1 MHSFSVTETLVIQ
14 QEVNRLRLI
23 LTNCHVIDC
32 INPDPKTDATVV
44 IQDGRIL
51 EIRNDVPGNS
61 SSEDDVVDLG
71 GAFLLP
77 GLWDVHVHPQHPV
90 PAGTT
95 IAQITADFGQNLQQG
110 LTEAGVIGVRSGGAN
125 DWIDVAWR
133 KAFEGSG
140 PAGPRVFACGSFL
153 TTTGGHFLTSGHARE
168 CDGPYGYAEAIRD
181 QMKHDVDH
189 IKLNLSGGIMGP
201 RWDRHTE
208 SFLLPEEMETAF
220 ALCKQRNF
228 PVMAHA
234 TNPESVKMAIQLG
247 AHSVEHAYIMD
258 EDCITDFVSSGTW
271 YVPTLSISQLSP
283 NLATSE
289 HEKAYAARKQ
299 LAEDL
304 VIRADTAAAEHR
316 ASFQKALSAGVKMAL
331 GSDISPMK
339 DSALLELG
347 LWVKCGATTWQAL
360 IAATKNAAELCGVGP
375 ELGTVEPGKLADLIV
390 VGDNPLSDIENLRK
404 LQLVMK
410 EGRIVADHRT

>member
-1 MHSFSVTETLVIQ
+1 M
-14 QEVNRLRLI
+14 
-23 LTNCHVIDC
+23 
-32 INPDPKTDATVV
+32 
-44 IQDGRIL
+44 
-51 EIRNDVPGNS
+51 
-61 SSEDDVVDLG
+61 
-71 GAFLLP
+71 
-77 GLWDVHVHPQHPV
+77 
-90 PAGTT
+90 
-95 IAQITADFGQNLQQG
+95 
-110 LTEAGVIGVRSGGAN
+110 
-125 DWIDVAWR
+125 
-133 KAFEGSG
+133 
-140 PAGPRVFACGSFL
+140 
-153 TTTGGHFLTSGHARE
+153 
-168 CDGPYGYAEAIRD
+168 
-181 QMKHDVDH
+181 DH

-304 VIRADTAAAEHR
+304 VRLADTAAAEHL
-316 ASFQKALSAGVKMAL
+316 ASFQKALSSGVKMAL

-375 ELGTVEPGKLADLIV
+375 ELGTVEPGKLADLID
-390 VGDNPLSDIENLRK
+390 VGDIPLSDIENLRN
-404 LQLVMK
+404 LLLVMK

>member
-1 MHSFSVTETLVIQ
+1 MII
-14 QEVNRLRLI
+14 LRLI
-23 LTNCHVIDC
+23 LTNCNLIDC
-32 INPDPKTDATVV
+32 VTPDPKTGATVV
-44 IQDGRIL
+44 IEDGCIQ
-51 EIRNDVPGNS
+51 EIRYSGLPATATNDQVIDLANS
-61 SSEDDVVDLG
+61 Y
-71 GAFLLP
+71 LLP

-95 IAQITADFGQNLQQG
+95 VAQITADFGQNLQQG
-110 LTEAGVIGVRSGGAN
+110 LTEAGVTGVRSGGAN
-125 DWIDVAWR
+125 HWMDVAWR
-133 KAFEGSG
+133 KAFEGPG
-140 PAGPRVFACGSFL
+140 PDGPRVFACGSFL

-208 SFLLPEEMETAF
+208 SFLLPEEMETAV

-247 AHSVEHAYIMD
+247 AHSVEHAYITD

-283 NLATSE
+283 NLATTE

-299 LAEDL
+299 LAPDL
-304 VIRADTAAAEHR
+304 VVRADAAAAEHR
-316 ASFQKALSAGVKMAL
+316 SSFQKALSAGVKMAL

-360 IAATKNAAELCGVGP
+360 IAATKNAAEMCGVGP

-390 VGDNPLSDIENLRK
+390 VKDNPLNDIENLRK

-410 EGRIVADHRT
+410 EGRIVADHRSSLT